1 MGSRQDPAPAAP
13 GASPSRSLS
22 SSTCRLL
29 QLGLLQL
36 AGGVSVPSRL
46 RAAVPVPCPC
56 WDFRGERRE
65 QGEVALLRLLWWS
78 EGTKSAISERI
89 FLPLCP
95 ASLQSQLTAGCCST
109 LYPLQCSRELR
120 RVEKEQEA
128 ESTVIKEGCLQRT
141 RLVIALGLCL
151 QQHQLAL
158 WPAAAVSQLMLW
170 QVCRPPAPLK
180 SKSRPALTFPQ
191 TGHILDGLCQEIP
204 RETYSGCG
212 TKYWVESLSPLSM
225 LSSPREDTFIF
236 FPKTIFVHCCHLK
249 TRLASGC
256 LFIMSV
262 ALFYCLLL
270 HIGVG
275 A

>member
-1 MGSRQDPAPAAP
+1 MSSAAAGSAAAGRRRFCPLPAA
-13 GASPSRSLS
+13 G
-22 SSTCRLL
+22 CC
-29 QLGLLQL
+29 
-36 AGGVSVPSRL
+36 
-46 RAAVPVPCPC
+46 PCPC
-56 WDFRGERRE
+56 WDFQGERRE

-78 EGTKSAISERI
+78 EGTKSAISEQI

-95 ASLQSQLTAGCCST
+95 DSLQSQLTASCCST
-109 LYPLQCSRELR
+109 LYPFLCSRELR

-141 RLVIALGLCL
+141 RHCA
-151 QQHQLAL
+151 
-158 WPAAAVSQLMLW
+158 WPLPSAASAGPVACTAAMSQLMLW
-170 QVCRPPAPLK
+170 QICRPPAPLK